1 MNKSLDWQR
10 VKRLL
15 FVQLGLVFVATLVGL
30 AFGKV
35 AALSAFL
42 GGAIALGA
50 SALFAFWVFAPY
62 RAQQPGVLVTRFY
75 VAEVGKLLLV
85 GCAFAVI
92 FIWLRPLNAVALF
105 VSFFLV
111 QVVSPVL
118 AHWLAG
124 EAQRLS

>member
-1 MNKSLDWQR
+1 MNKSLDRQR

-15 FVQLGLVFVATLVGL
+15 FVQLGLVFVAALVGL

-42 GGAIALGA
+42 GGAIAFGA
-50 SALFAFWVFAPY
+50 SALFALWVFAPY
-62 RAQQPGVLVTRFY
+62 RAHQPGVLVTRFY
-75 VAEVGKLLLV
+75 IAEVGKLLLV

-92 FIWLRPLNAVALF
+92 FIWMRPLNAVALF

-111 QVVSPVL
+111 QIVSPVL

-124 EAQRLS
+124 EAQR

>member
-1 MNKSLDWQR
+1 MIHRPLDWRR

-15 FVQLGLVFVATLVGL
+15 CFQLGLVLVITLAGL

-42 GGAIALGA
+42 GGAIAFGA
-50 SALFAFWVFAPY
+50 SALFALWVFIPY

-75 VAEVGKLLLV
+75 IAELGKLLLV
-85 GCAFAVI
+85 GCAFAVT
-92 FIWLRPLNAVALF
+92 FIWLQPLDVVALF

-118 AHWLAG
+118 AHWLMG
-124 EAQRLS
+124 ETQR